1 MDLVTARRTIEALA
15 DGVDP
20 RTGELLPPASPIE
33 SPDVIRALHF
43 ALAAIDRQT
52 ETRSKDGNLPPNAG
66 KPWREDD
73 DKLLGEHFDAG
84 RSVAEISGV
93 FQRTRGS
100 IASRLVKLGKVPD
113 RYSALHAGAQPA
125 PPTEALA
132 AGLAA
137 NE

>member
-43 ALAAIDRQT
+43 ALAAIDRQAD
-52 ETRSKDGNLPPNAG
+52 TRSKDGNPPPNAG

-73 DKLLGEHFDAG
+73 DKLLGEQFDAG

-93 FQRTRGS
+93 DRKSTRLNS
-100 IASRLVKLGKVPD
+100 SHLG
-113 RYSALHAGAQPA
+113 
-125 PPTEALA
+125 
-132 AGLAA
+132 
-137 NE
+137 